1 MTTISTGGGLD
12 VGALF
17 NKAFDKVNEQG
28 ANLTKQME
36 TLNANDNQAML
47 KMQFMVG
54 QYNAMLEATSS
65 VTKSLVDEAKQ
76 MASRTG

>member
-17 NKAFDKVNEQG
+17 NTAFEKVNQQG

-65 VTKSLVDEAKQ
+65 VTKSLVDESKQ
-76 MASRTG
+76 MAQRSG

>member
-1 MTTISTGGGLD
+1 MTTIATGGGLD

-17 NKAFDKVNEQG
+17 NKAFEKVNQQG

-65 VTKSLVDEAKQ
+65 VTKSLVDESKQ
-76 MASRTG
+76 MAQRSG